1 MDLSR
6 TRTSP
11 ALAFRLRYLEGVSK
25 DAGAILTSASSRD
38 VLVALERLAGDSLGD
53 IERSLSD
60 ALAGDRSRVRAYV
73 VAYLRLV
80 DLVSEVV
87 IQSRPTAGLTDAP
100 WFRAALEQGAM
111 HAPFT
116 SWVGHAGPGRGAGL
130 ALVASVREIL
140 PGVRPL
146 SPTQRGDSPSWNV
159 DARSTIAFYRAV
171 VDELERADAPL
182 VRVREALG
190 LSRTE
195 FAVLFGIRR
204 QALDH
209 WEAGGVPADR
219 REKLATVEAI
229 ADLLIAKLKRERIP
243 AVVRRAGSAYGGR
256 SALEAIA
263 GDEHELV
270 LVELRDAFDWATA
283 A

>member
-6 TRTSP
+6 ACVSP
-11 ALAFRLRYLEGVSK
+11 ALAFRLRYGEGVSK
-25 DAGAILTSASSRD
+25 DAGAILTASD
-38 VLVALERLAGDSLGD
+38 NHGVLDALERLPGDSLGE
-53 IERSLSD
+53 IERNLTD
-60 ALAGDRSRVRAYV
+60 ALAGDRDCVRAYV
-73 VAYLRLV
+73 VAYLHLV
-80 DLVSEVV
+80 DLVSDVV
-87 IQSRPTAGLTDAP
+87 IQTRPTAGLTDAP

-116 SWVGHAGPGRGAGL
+116 SWVGNAGPGRGAGL

-146 SPTQRGDSPSWNV
+146 YPAERGDSPSWNL
-159 DARSTIAFYRAV
+159 DARGTVAFYRAV

-182 VRVREALG
+182 VRVRRILG

-195 FAVLFGIRR
+195 FAALFGIRR

-209 WEAGGVPADR
+209 WETGGVPADR
-219 REKLATVEAI
+219 REKLATVEEI
-229 ADLLIAKLKRERIP
+229 ADLLVAKLKRERIP

-263 GDEHELV
+263 AGEHELV
-270 LVELRDAFDWATA
+270 LAELRDAFDWATA